1 MRVRWT
7 VHAIRQLAE
16 VRAYIAE
23 DNPAAARW
31 VARRLRQ
38 TAALL
43 RAQPFMGR
51 STSHGQRELLVSQLP
66 YIIAYRIA
74 DPDTVEVLGV
84 VHTARDRPAPR

>member
-43 RAQPFMGR
+43 RDHPFMGR
-51 STSHGQRELLVSQLP
+51 ATARGHRELLVSQLP
-66 YIIAYRIA
+66 YILAYRIVE
-74 DPDTVEVLGV
+74 PDTVEVVGV
-84 VHTARDRPAPR
+84 IHTSRDRPSPH